1 MLVNYSFY
9 RPCVLL
15 LSLVLFVLASSLIVR
30 AGDVEQVDTVT
41 IVTPGV
47 TARLCPEPMCGPGQH
62 IMRVAEGTELKIES
76 TEDVKIGSIHVKWF
90 QVEVEGNTG
99 WISIFD
105 TNNAP

>member
-1 MLVNYSFY
+1 MLVNHSFY
-9 RPCVLL
+9 RLCLFLLFILL
-15 LSLVLFVLASSLIVR
+15 LMLDNSSIVH
-30 AGDVEQVDTVT
+30 AGDVEQADTVT

-47 TARLCPEPMCGPGQH
+47 TARLCPEPMCGPDQH
-62 IMRVAEGTELKIES
+62 IMRVAEGTELEVEG

-105 TNNAP
+105 TNKAP